1 MRRFR
6 QRPARLCPLKT
17 CLLRIHLL
25 TLCVLA
31 PCLLAALAALILAQ
45 PSYVLAQD
53 KPQDKPASASGSPQV
68 AKAVGTN
75 KSIQPDSIT
84 VAESGGE
91 VTARLLSSTKILRVL
106 PGEKD
111 LKNATTLQPQDLQ
124 PGDGVRV

>member
-6 QRPARLCPLKT
+6 QRPARLCPLNPR
-17 CLLRIHLL
+17 L
-25 TLCVLA
+25 LA

-45 PSYVLAQD
+45 PSYGFAQD

-68 AKAVGTN
+68 AKAGGTI

-111 LKNATTLQPQDLQ
+111 LKNATTLQPTA
-124 PGDGVRV
+124 